1 MKISK
6 EALMKLDKEDLVKII
21 TSLSEANEKMI
32 RSTGSILESA
42 KFAYP
47 HIVNIENELNT
58 IGREIKYIKETCET
72 EAEFE
77 NKLKTYFDSVK

>member
-1 MKISK
+1 MISK

-21 TSLSEANEKMI
+21 NSLSEANEKMI

-47 HIVNIENELNT
+47 HIVNIEEELNT
-58 IGREIKYIKETCET
+58 IKKEIKFIRETCET

-77 NKLKTYFDSVK
+77 NKLKAYFDSAK